1 MMSHKRNPQCRN
13 TIRRGL
19 RICLV
24 VLLMLAQG
32 FLPGD
37 NPFGAPMS
45 GAVLPVRAQTV
56 PETVRIGI
64 YYGKDNVSTV
74 SLRSDTGLVLSVNPG
89 AGIAVPVWTQPDA
102 STVIVRKDAWYVRS
116 TAGVVQEYLPTAVV
130 PFAGEIIG
138 PIHLRIGDAHP
149 DYAAAAA
156 AAAQYQ
162 QAGVRAFPAYES
174 GWQVWAGTFTDMDA
188 ANAAKQVAEGALA
201 TSAITVLPA
210 TSSRLTVLNA
220 NQDILCMVGGTDGPL
235 VAVSSQG
242 ADLLHVN
249 GRRYRGSMEFRR
261 YADSDLTLINVLGVE
276 AYLYGV
282 VPSEI
287 EALAPTEAIK
297 AQAVAARTYAL
308 KNIGRYQK
316 WGFDLT
322 DTIESQVYNGYE
334 GEKVQTNLAVDA
346 TVGQRA
352 MYNGTLASLFY
363 FSSSG
368 GRTEDNANVWGT
380 PLPYLKSVEDPYE
393 SKTSYN
399 YYWQKVLTSADIA
412 RYLAAAGVDLGVV
425 QSVAIDE
432 MSLSGRV
439 LKLRITGSGGSMTF
453 AREACRT
460 LFELPSQLYTLGG
473 TGGMSVLGSD
483 GTVTSRNPGGLA
495 VVSATGTGT
504 VGIGVAAV
512 AIGADGVLS
521 YTGTASSDL
530 FVFTGRGWGHG
541 VGMSQEGAKGFA
553 RNGHT
558 YTQILQHY
566 FPGITI
572 E

>member
-1 MMSHKRNPQCRN
+1 MMDYKRKRSRHRML
-13 TIRRGL
+13 RRTL
-19 RICLV
+19 ATCLV
-24 VLLMLAQG
+24 ALLLTQG
-32 FLPGD
+32 LWSEGLPQTAWVPTGV
-37 NPFGAPMS
+37 M
-45 GAVLPVRAQTV
+45 PVQAQTAT
-56 PETVRIGI
+56 ETVRVGI
-64 YYGKDNVSTV
+64 YFGKDNVSTV
-74 SLRSDTGLVLSVNPG
+74 SLRSDTGLALGVNPVS
-89 AGIAVPVWTQPDA
+89 GIAVPLWTQPDG

-116 TAGVVQEYLPTAVV
+116 AAGVVQEYQPTAGV

-138 PIHLRIGDAHP
+138 PIHLRIGDVYP

-156 AAAQYQ
+156 MAAQYL
-162 QAGVRAFPAYES
+162 QAGIRAYPAYEG
-174 GWQVWAGTFTDMDA
+174 GWQVWTGTYPDMDA
-188 ANAAKQVAEGALA
+188 ANAAKQTTADTLA
-201 TSAITVLPA
+201 TSAITVLPPTA
-210 TSSRLTVLNA
+210 TRLVVYNA
-220 NQDILCMVGGTDGPL
+220 NLDILCLYGGTDGPL
-235 VAVSSQG
+235 SAVSAQG
-242 ADLLHVN
+242 SDLLHVN

-261 YADSDLTLINVLGVE
+261 YADSDLTLINVLGIE

-334 GEKVQTNLAVDA
+334 REKVQTNLAVDA

-368 GRTEDNANVWGT
+368 GRTEDNANVWGAS
-380 PLPYLKSVEDPYE
+380 LPYLKSVEDPYE
-393 SKTSYN
+393 SRTSYN
-399 YYWQKVLTSADIA
+399 YYWQKVLTTADVQ
-412 RYLAAAGVDLGVV
+412 RYLAAAGVNLGII
-425 QSVAIDE
+425 QSVVIDE
-432 MSLSGRV
+432 ISLSGRV
-439 LKLRITGSGGSMTF
+439 LKLRVKGSGGSMTF

-460 LFELPSQLYTLGG
+460 LFELPSQLYSLGG
-473 TGGMSVLGSD
+473 AQGISVLGSD
-483 GTVTSRNPGGLA
+483 GTVVSKNPGGLTA
-495 VVSATGTGT
+495 VSATGTGT
-504 VGIGVAAV
+504 VSVGIAAV
-512 AIGADGVLS
+512 AVGADGVLS
-521 YTGTASSDL
+521 YTGTAASDL

-541 VGMSQEGAKGFA
+541 VGMSQEGAKGYA
-553 RNGHT
+553 RNGYT

-566 FPGITI
+566 FPGVTI